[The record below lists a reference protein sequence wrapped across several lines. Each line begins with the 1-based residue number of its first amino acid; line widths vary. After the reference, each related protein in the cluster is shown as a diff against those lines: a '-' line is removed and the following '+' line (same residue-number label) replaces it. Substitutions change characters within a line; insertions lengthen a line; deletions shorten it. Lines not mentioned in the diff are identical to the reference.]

1 MNTNYSRYADL
12 PADRDYERMVA
23 DLRALPTSS
32 ADLTPGNGTALR
44 SWLGRHL
51 HRSSR
56 MPVGRLHR
64 A

>member
-1 MNTNYSRYADL
+1 MNTNYSRYADV

-32 ADLTPGNGTALR
+32 SDLSAGHETTFR

-51 HRSSR
+51 HRSSG

>member
-1 MNTNYSRYADL
+1 MSTNYSRYADL

-23 DLRALPTSS
+23 DLRALPTPSV
-32 ADLTPGNGTALR
+32 DLPAGRRAAVR
-44 SWLGRHL
+44 SWLGRRHGA
-51 HRSSR
+51 SG

>member
-1 MNTNYSRYADL
+1 MNSNYSRYADL

-32 ADLTPGNGTALR
+32 ADLAPGNGTAFR